1 MKKTILII
9 LILLCFNGVV
19 FLLMPQTSPLGK
31 KDTIHIAVAV
41 PMSGKYRMQGQEILN
56 SIRMFLDQLDSE
68 AVSKDWKIEI
78 TPYDDRQDRRTAMK
92 IASQITE
99 VNKALLVLG
108 HFYSASA
115 EIAGTLYKQKGIPA
129 ITASATS
136 DSITYENDWYFS
148 VLPSN
153 RLISEFIA
161 NYIKRG
167 LGYKSA
173 SLIYA
178 NDPHG
183 MSLSESFIQ
192 HARKLKIQIKGQWS
206 FDREDRKLNDRLN
219 YIISQLRAMDDP
231 GIIYCAAYPIEGV
244 KILAGLKFPET
255 PYTIIGPD
263 SFSTPIF
270 IKELMAYPKERII
283 PGYHSDG
290 VYTTAPFMPS
300 IDGQKAR
307 RFREDYL
314 RKYKQE
320 PSWVA
325 ACYYDAIQ
333 VAVKAIEN
341 AEISGQD
348 LPGDRRRV
356 RDALQRFSDIKAAV
370 NGVTGPIYFNKN
382 GNYPRSM
389 TVGVYNRRTLSPAF
403 IQYQHL
409 SDIDEESA
417 SKQGIRDNIISIGGK
432 MMTRTKIVYV
442 GCHIIEV
449 RNLNTDSNTYSAD
462 FFIWFRFK
470 GKFDDK
476 QIHFPN
482 AASRIKLDKPIYEN
496 RNGDITMRA
505 YRIKADFKSAFDYH
519 RYPFDQQRLFIKFHH
534 NFMTRKRLIYVPDSF
549 ESPKNLMKN
558 VLAEK
563 IGHGLPGWH
572 INDISIYQDTKKYM
586 RGERQF
592 EVDFSRFNTAIH
604 MSREKSNYLM
614 KIFFPIFTLLTVLYL
629 AYYIPVS
636 ELRLRVLLILSVPIG
651 NTFYYIK
658 FTSLYSSGLLDYAYW
673 AIYTLAG
680 VAVLVTVVAYFL
692 QNRQAIKPI
701 RFMTV
706 AEKIIHPVLVL
717 AAGCWLGYR
726 YFS

>member
-1 MKKTILII
+1 
-9 LILLCFNGVV
+9 
-19 FLLMPQTSPLGK
+19 
-31 KDTIHIAVAV
+31 
-41 PMSGKYRMQGQEILN
+41 
-56 SIRMFLDQLDSE
+56 
-68 AVSKDWKIEI
+68 
-78 TPYDDRQDRRTAMK
+78 
-92 IASQITE
+92 
-99 VNKALLVLG
+99 LLVLG

-115 EIAGTLYKQKGIPA
+115 EIAGTLYKQRGIPA

-161 NYIKRG
+161 NYIKSG

-183 MSLSESFIQ
+183 LSLSESFIQ
-192 HARKLKIQIKGQWS
+192 HAQELNIQIKGQWS
-206 FDREDRKLNDRLN
+206 FDREDRKLNDRLS
-219 YIISQLRAMDDP
+219 YITAQLRAMDDP

-244 KILAGLKFPET
+244 KILAGLKFPGT

-270 IKELMAYPKERII
+270 IKELLAYPKERII

-290 VYTTAPFMPS
+290 VYTTIPFMAS
-300 IDGQKAR
+300 IDGQKTR
-307 RFREDYL
+307 RFREEYL
-314 RKYKQE
+314 KKYRQE
-320 PSWVA
+320 PSWIA

-348 LPGDRRRV
+348 LPGDRRKV

-370 NGVTGPIYFNKN
+370 NGVTGPIYFDEN

-389 TVGVYNRRTLSPAF
+389 NVGIYNRRTLSPAF

-409 SDIDEESA
+409 SDIGEESA
-417 SKQGIRDNIISIGGK
+417 LTHGLGDNIISIGGK

-442 GCHIIEV
+442 GSQIIEV
-449 RNLNTDSNTYSAD
+449 RDLNTDSNTYSVD

-470 GKFDDK
+470 GEFDDK

-482 AASRIKLDKPIYEN
+482 ATSRIRLDQPVYEDRSGN
-496 RNGDITMRA
+496 ITVRA
-505 YRIKADFKSAFDYH
+505 YRIKADFKSAFDYY
-519 RYPFDQQRLFIKFHH
+519 RYPFDEQRLFIRFHH
-534 NFMTRKRLIYVPDSF
+534 NFMTRKRLIYVPDSAG
-549 ESPKNLMKN
+549 SPKNLMKN
-558 VLAEK
+558 GLAEK

-572 INDISIYQDTKKYM
+572 INDISVYQDIERFM
-586 RGERQF
+586 RGEKQF
-592 EVDFSRFNTAIH
+592 EVAFSRFNTDIH
-604 MSREKSNYLM
+604 VSREKSNYLL
-614 KIFFPIFTLLTVLYL
+614 KIFIPMFTLLTVLYL
-629 AYYIPVS
+629 AYYIPIS

-651 NTFYYIK
+651 NAFYHIK
-658 FTSLYSSGLLDYAYW
+658 FTSLYSGGLLDYAYW
-673 AIYTLAG
+673 AIYALTGAALLA
-680 VAVLVTVVAYFL
+680 TVVTHSL
-692 QNRQAIKPI
+692 QKRQAIKPA

-706 AEKIIHPVLVL
+706 AEKIAHPVLVL
-717 AAGCWLGYR
+717 AFGCWLGYR